1 MTSRQLQVFV
11 VVIVGMIFG
20 LARYSLPSNHY
31 TAKQL
36 DALEERVGSEFWIHA
51 LAGKV
56 PLFLTA
62 PAPKAA
68 PFRPADD
75 DSFEISELVGRT
87 NKNPYYKVKFQS
99 GRIAYLRPEVFNEEI
114 NATIVTSDP
123 LAAEKLKS
131 EQSAEAEKQRL
142 EWINAQAWPPTVK
155 EAAIKKQPPPGLN
168 NAEVRQVMG
177 PPRRITKSGRAV
189 KGRGVTQ
196 VNEERWFYAD
206 GTVLLFRNNILSQV
220 DRHGSK

>member
-1 MTSRQLQVFV
+1 MTARQPLAFV
-11 VVIVGMIFG
+11 VVVGVIFG
-20 LARYSLPSNHY
+20 LARYSFASNHY

-51 LAGKV
+51 LAGKI

-62 PAPKAA
+62 PAPNAA
-68 PFRPADD
+68 GFRPADN

-99 GRIAYLRPEVFNEEI
+99 GKIAYLRPEVFNEEI

-142 EWINAQAWPPTVK
+142 EWIDAQAWPPAVK

-168 NAEVRQVMG
+168 GAEVRQVMG
-177 PPRRITKSGRAV
+177 PPRRITKSGRSV
-189 KGRGVTQ
+189 KGRGTTQ
-196 VNEERWFYAD
+196 VNDERWYYAD
-206 GTVLLFRNNILSQV
+206 GTILVFQNNTLSRV
-220 DRHGSK
+220 DRYGGK